1 MLLPDRVAVV
11 TGGAGLIGRGIVETL
26 AREGASVIV
35 VDRDAEGCTNLLRTL
50 KEQGIDRVA
59 AVPGD
64 VTEEEDV
71 ACIVADA
78 ERSFGQVGVLVNCAG
93 QYANR
98 ALIDMTVEEWDRVF
112 ARNARST
119 MLMGRA
125 YARQWIERGVEGAIV
140 NISSGAGSSARAG
153 SAHYAS
159 SKAAVNMLTQVMAI
173 EWGPHG
179 IRVNAVAPG
188 VVLDRVVSTGDA
200 GEHPYILSMVR
211 ATPMRRTG
219 RPEDVADAVLF
230 LASDRAGWISGTL
243 VDVSGG
249 AHCGRAH
256 LPLTSGASFGAV
268 R

>member
-1 MLLPDRVAVV
+1 MLHDRVALV

-26 AREGASVIV
+26 ARAGAAVVV
-35 VDRDAEGCTNLLRTL
+35 VDRNAEGCAELVRAL
-50 KEQGIDRVA
+50 KEKGLERVA
-59 AVPGD
+59 AVSGD
-64 VTEEEDV
+64 VTDHDAV
-71 ACIVADA
+71 ARIAADA
-78 ERSFGQVGVLVNCAG
+78 DQLFGQISVLVNCAG

-98 ALIDMTVEEWDRVF
+98 ALIEMTVEEWDRVF

-119 MLMGRA
+119 MLMSQA
-125 YARQWIERGVEGAIV
+125 YARQWIDRGIAGAIV
-140 NISSGAGSSARAG
+140 NISSGAGKSARAG

-188 VVLDRVVSTGDA
+188 VVLDHVVSDGDI
-200 GEHPYILSMVR
+200 GEHSYIQAMVQ

-219 RPEDVADAVLF
+219 RPEDVADAVVF
-230 LASDRAGWISGTL
+230 LASDKAGWVSGTL
-243 VDVSGG
+243 IDVSGG
-249 AHCGRAH
+249 SHCGRTH
-256 LPLTSGASFGAV
+256 LPLTSDASFSAG

>member
-1 MLLPDRVAVV
+1 MLHDRIALV

-26 AREGASVIV
+26 LRERAAVIV
-35 VDRDAEGCTNLLRTL
+35 VDRNAEGCIELAQTL
-50 KEQGIDRVA
+50 KGRGLDKAA

-64 VTEEEDV
+64 VTEEGDV
-71 ACIVADA
+71 SRIVAEA
-78 ERSFGQVGVLVNCAG
+78 ERHFGQVDVLVNCAG

-98 ALIDMTVEEWDRVF
+98 ALVDMTVEEWDRVF

-119 MLMGRA
+119 MLMGQS
-125 YARQWIERGVEGAIV
+125 YARQWIDRRIAGAII
-140 NISSGAGSSARAG
+140 NISSGAGKSARAG

-188 VVLDRVVSTGDA
+188 VVLDHVVTDGGT
-200 GEHPYILSMVR
+200 GEHPYIQSMLQ

-219 RPEDVADAVLF
+219 RPEDIADAVVF
-230 LASDRAGWISGTL
+230 LASHRAGWVTGTL
-243 VDVSGG
+243 VEVSGG
-249 AHCGRAH
+249 SHCGRTH
-256 LPLTSGASFGAV
+256 LPLTSDASFRAV